1 MLALTQERSRAFSL
15 EKPGFETWFST
26 SRTAFP
32 TPNLMKNLSST
43 THSGVLDCKS
53 FVCWGRRIMQARSKQ

>member
-1 MLALTQERSRAFSL
+1 MPALTQERNRAFSL

-32 TPNLMKNLSST
+32 TPTFMKTHQAPHTMESLTAKALSV
-43 THSGVLDCKS
+43 GED
-53 FVCWGRRIMQARSKQ
+53 